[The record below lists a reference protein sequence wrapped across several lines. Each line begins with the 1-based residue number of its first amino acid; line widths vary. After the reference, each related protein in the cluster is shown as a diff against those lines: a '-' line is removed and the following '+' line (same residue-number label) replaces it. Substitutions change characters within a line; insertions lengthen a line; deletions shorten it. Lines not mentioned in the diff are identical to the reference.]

1 MFKNKFRLDYLSLY
15 FYLKLNPNLTMTE
28 TNQTYKLEP
37 DELLNVN
44 EEEIAKFEQVAS
56 QWWDLTGDFKPLHQ
70 INPLRVQFI
79 CQHVCDKFAQGLFNQ
94 QVIDIGCGGGIL
106 SESMAKLG
114 AQVTGV
120 DMGTEPLNVA
130 KLHAL
135 ESGLNINYEKITAEE
150 KAQFNAGSF
159 DVVTCME
166 MLEHVPNP
174 ASVIK
179 ACADMV
185 KTDGLVFFS
194 TLNKSI
200 KSYLLAIVA
209 AEKILKL
216 VPNGTHDHD
225 KFIRPSQ
232 LISWAEENGL
242 KCIDACGI
250 HYNPLTENHTLT
262 ASLDV
267 NYLLCFKKL

>member
-1 MFKNKFRLDYLSLY
+1 
-15 FYLKLNPNLTMTE
+15 MTE
-28 TNQTYKLEP
+28 TRNSSNIDLNIP
-37 DELLNVN
+37 LNVN
-44 EEEIAKFEQVAS
+44 KDEIAKFEQVAS

-79 CQHVCDKFAQGLFNQ
+79 CQHMAAHFEQGLFNKN
-94 QVIDIGCGGGIL
+94 VIDVGCGGGIL
-106 SESMAKLG
+106 TESLAKLG
-114 AQVTGV
+114 AKVTGI

-130 KLHAL
+130 NLHAL
-135 ESGLNINYEKITAEE
+135 ETGLDINYEKITAEE
-150 KAQFNAGSF
+150 KAQFSDQGF

-166 MLEHVPNP
+166 MLEHVPKP

-179 ACADMV
+179 ACANMV
-185 KTDGLVFFS
+185 KPNGLVFFS
-194 TLNKSI
+194 TLNQSI
-200 KSYLLAIVA
+200 KAYLLAIVA
-209 AEKILKL
+209 AEKLLKL

-225 KFIRPSQ
+225 KFIRPSK

-250 HYNPLTENHTLT
+250 HYNPLTENHKLT
-262 ASLDV
+262 SSLDV

>member
-1 MFKNKFRLDYLSLY
+1 MTDTSPSENKN
-15 FYLKLNPNLTMTE
+15 LNVS
-28 TNQTYKLEP
+28 
-37 DELLNVN
+37 LNVN
-44 EEEIAKFEQVAS
+44 KDEIAKFERVAS

-79 CQHVCDKFAQGLFNQ
+79 CQHIAERFEQGLFNQ
-94 QVIDIGCGGGIL
+94 KVIDVGCGGGIL
-106 SESMAKLG
+106 TESLAKFG
-114 AQVTGV
+114 AKVTGI
-120 DMGTEPLNVA
+120 DMGSEPLNVA

-135 ESGLNINYEKITAEE
+135 ETNLDINYEKITAEE
-150 KAQFNAGSF
+150 KAQLAENNF
-159 DVVTCME
+159 DMVTCME
-166 MLEHVPNP
+166 MLEHVPDP

-179 ACADMV
+179 ACAKLVRD
-185 KTDGLVFFS
+185 DGLVFFS

-209 AEKILKL
+209 AEKVLKL
-216 VPNGTHDHD
+216 VPDGTHDHD